1 MKNAMKKGII
11 SIVFNLFVLSAAT
24 QTADKVV
31 MKVGN
36 EEVMLSEF
44 EYIFKKN
51 NTNKTITKEALDEYL
66 ELFTIFKLKVK
77 EAKELKMD
85 TAKSFISELNGYV
98 KQLAVPYLKDREAEN
113 NMVKETYD
121 RLQKDLKIRHILIR
135 TKECDAPKD
144 TLAAWNKIQAIRKEI
159 ASKKITFEEA
169 AKKYSQDSISAPK
182 GGLLGYYTALSLVYP
197 FENEAYRLK
206 VGELSNVV
214 RTNYGYHLIQV
225 DDIRPARGKIKVAHI
240 FIRADKDNKA
250 QIELSSKR
258 IQEAYEKLNAGEPFE
273 SVVKTYSDDFNSS
286 SKGGELPPFGINQMV
301 DEFEEAAFAL
311 QTPGEYSKPFQTR
324 YGFHIVKL
332 IEKIKLPPFEE
343 YKTELTK
350 ILQKQKRWEVTKQSM
365 IEKLKKEYGFVENK
379 SWIQKL
385 DTEASKNGEKITR
398 EYLLGLPDEKLFELK
413 GRIYKTKDFVNY
425 VANKIASD
433 KPVDYCPIRKTYY
446 PQYIGEQILA
456 YKEENLPNEFPEFK
470 MLVNE
475 YRDGILLFNLMD
487 QMVWGK
493 SMKDTTGLKEF
504 YEKNKNNYMWGE
516 RASVIIVDVKDDKV
530 EAEARKLA
538 PNLLNG
544 KMTKEQFAAKLN
556 KKVKD
561 NVILLDGLYTKEEK
575 EKNSLLAGMN
585 WSPGIGATEKKDNKI
600 RFAII
605 TSIIPPQPKTLKEA
619 KGMVIS
625 DYQNYLEQ
633 QWIKELKSKYKVEV
647 NKNVLYSLISK

>member
-1 MKNAMKKGII
+1 MKKEII
-11 SIVFNLFVLSAAT
+11 SFVFSLFVISAVA

-36 EEVMLSEF
+36 EDVMLSEF
-44 EYIFKKN
+44 EFIFKKN
-51 NTNKTITKEALDEYL
+51 NNNKTITKEALDEYL

-85 TAKSFISELNGYV
+85 TAKSFISELNGYI
-98 KQLAVPYLKDREAEN
+98 KQLAAPYLKDREAEN
-113 NMVKETYD
+113 KMVKETYD

-135 TKECDAPKD
+135 VKECDAPKD
-144 TLAAWNKIQAIRKEI
+144 TLAAFTKIQDIRKEI
-159 ASKKITFEEA
+159 AGKKITFEEA
-169 AKKYSQDSISAPK
+169 AKKYSQDSASAGN

-197 FENEAYRLK
+197 FETEAYRLK

-214 RTNYGYHLIQV
+214 RTNYGYHLIKV
-225 DDIRPARGKIKVAHI
+225 DDIRPARGKVKVAHI
-240 FIRADKDNKA
+240 FIRADKDNKVQVETA
-250 QIELSSKR
+250 SKR
-258 IQEAYEKLNAGEPFE
+258 INEAYEKLQSGESFE
-273 SVVKTYSDDFNSS
+273 NVVKIFSDDYNTS

-343 YKTELTK
+343 YKNDLTK
-350 ILQKQKRWEVTKQSM
+350 NLQKQKRWEVTKQSM
-365 IEKLKKEYGFVENK
+365 IEKLKKEYGYVENK
-379 SWIQKL
+379 AWIKKL
-385 DTEASKNGEKITR
+385 DAEAAKNGEKITR
-398 EYLLGLPDEKLFELK
+398 DYLLSLPDDKLFEIK
-413 GRIYKTKDFVNY
+413 GRTYQTKDFIGY
-425 VANKIASD
+425 VEKKIASD
-433 KPVDYCPIRKTYY
+433 KPVDYCPIRKHYY
-446 PQYIGEQILA
+446 PQYINEQILA

-493 SMKDTTGLKEF
+493 SMKDTVGLKEF
-504 YEKNKNNYMWGE
+504 YEKNKNNYLWGE

-530 EAEARKLA
+530 EAQARKLA

-556 KKVKD
+556 KKAKD
-561 NVILLDGLYTKEEK
+561 NVILLDGLYTKED
-575 EKNSLLAGMN
+575 KNSLIANMP
-585 WSPGIGATEKKDNKI
+585 WAPGISPTEKKDNKI
-600 RFAII
+600 RFAVI
-605 TSIIPPQPKTLKEA
+605 TTIIPPQPKSLKEA

-647 NKNVLYSLISK
+647 NKEVLYSLITY

>member
-1 MKNAMKKGII
+1 MKKEII
-11 SIVFNLFVLSAAT
+11 SFVFSLIVLTSAA

-36 EEVMLSEF
+36 EDVMLSEF
-44 EYIFKKN
+44 EFIFKKN
-51 NTNKTITKEALDEYL
+51 NTSKTITKEALDEYL
-66 ELFTIFKLKVK
+66 DLFTIFKLKVK

-85 TAKSFISELNGYV
+85 TARSFISELNGYV

-121 RLQKDLKIRHILIR
+121 RMQKDLKIRHILIR
-135 TKECDAPKD
+135 SKECDAPKD
-144 TLAAWNKIQAIRKEI
+144 TLAALAKIQAIRKEI
-159 ASKKITFEEA
+159 AGKKISFDEA
-169 AKKYSQDSISAPK
+169 AKKYSQDTTSAPN
-182 GGLLGYYTALSLVYP
+182 GGLLGYYSALSLVYS

-206 VGELSNVV
+206 PGELSNIV

-240 FIRADKDNKA
+240 FIRADKDNQA
-250 QIELSSKR
+250 QIDLSSKR
-258 IQEAYEKLNAGEPFE
+258 IQEAYDKLKAGESFE
-273 SVVKTYSDDFNSS
+273 SVVKTYSDDFNTS

-301 DEFEEAAFAL
+301 DEFEDAAFSL
-311 QTPGEYSKPFQTR
+311 QSPGEYSQPFQTR

-332 IEKIKLPPFEE
+332 IEKVKMPSFED
-343 YKTELTK
+343 YKTDLTK
-350 ILQKQKRWEVTKQSM
+350 TLQKQKRWEATKQSM
-365 IEKLKKEYGFVENK
+365 IDKLKKEYGFKENK
-379 SWIQKL
+379 AWIQKL
-385 DTEASKNGEKITR
+385 DAEASKNGEKLTR
-398 EYLLGLPDEKLFELK
+398 EYLLSLPDDKLFEIK
-413 GRIYKTKDFVNY
+413 GIAYKTKDFVNY
-425 VANKIASD
+425 VSNKIASD
-433 KPVDYCPIRKTYY
+433 KPVDYCPIRKMYY

-493 SMKDTTGLKEF
+493 SMKDTLGLKDF
-504 YEKNKNNYMWGE
+504 HEKNKNNYMWGE

-544 KMTKEQFAAKLN
+544 KMTKDQFAAKLN

-561 NVILLDGLYTKEEK
+561 NVILLDGLYTKED
-575 EKNSLLAGMN
+575 KNSLISGMA
-585 WSPGIGATEKKDNKI
+585 WAPGIGATEKKDNKI
-600 RFAII
+600 RFAVI
-605 TSIIPPQPKTLKEA
+605 TSIIPPQPKSLKEA

-647 NKNVLYSLISK
+647 NKDVLYSLISK

>member
-1 MKNAMKKGII
+1 MKKG
-11 SIVFNLFVLSAAT
+11 VFSFIFSLFVLSATT
-24 QTADKVV
+24 QNADKVV

-36 EEVMLSEF
+36 ENVMLSEF

-51 NTNKTITKEALDEYL
+51 NTSKTITKEALDEYL

-85 TAKSFISELNGYV
+85 TASSFISELNGYL

-113 NMVKETYD
+113 NMVKETYE

-135 TKECDAPKD
+135 SKECDNPKD
-144 TLAAWNKIQAIRKEI
+144 TLAAFNKIQAIRKEI
-159 ASKKITFEEA
+159 AGKKISFEDA
-169 AKKYSQDSISAPK
+169 AKKYSQDSSSAPN

-197 FENEAYRLK
+197 FESEAYRLK
-206 VGELSNVV
+206 VGELSNIV

-225 DDIRPARGKIKVAHI
+225 DDIRPARGKVKIAHI

-258 IQEAYEKLNAGEPFE
+258 IQEAYEKLQAGESFE
-273 SVVKTYSDDFNSS
+273 SVVKIYSDDFNTS

-301 DEFEEAAFAL
+301 DEFEDAAFAL
-311 QTPGEYSKPFQTR
+311 QSPGEYSKPFQTR

-332 IEKIKLPPFEE
+332 IEKLKMPAFEDF
-343 YKTELTK
+343 KTELTK
-350 ILQKQKRWEVTKQSM
+350 ILQKQKRWEATKQSM
-365 IEKLKKEYGFVENK
+365 IEKLKKEYGFIENK
-379 SWIQKL
+379 AWIHKL
-385 DTEASKNGEKITR
+385 NAEASKNDEKITR
-398 EYLLGLPDEKLFELK
+398 EYLLNLSDDKLFEIK
-413 GRIYKTKDFVNY
+413 GRIYATKDFVNY
-425 VANKIASD
+425 VSNRIASD

-456 YKEENLPNEFPEFK
+456 YKEENLPNEFPEFR

-493 SMKDTTGLKEF
+493 SIKDTIGLKEF
-504 YEKNKNNYMWGE
+504 YEKNKNKYMWGE

-544 KMTKEQFAAKLN
+544 KMTKEQFSAKLN

-561 NVILLDGLYTKEEK
+561 NVILLDGLYTKED
-575 EKNSLLAGMN
+575 KNSLISTMDWA
-585 WSPGIGATEKKDNKI
+585 PGIGSTEKKDNKI
-600 RFAII
+600 RFAVITAII
-605 TSIIPPQPKTLKEA
+605 QPQPKTLKEA

-633 QWIKELKSKYKVEV
+633 EWIKELKSKYKVEV
-647 NKNVLYSLISK
+647 FKDVLYSLISE

>member
-1 MKNAMKKGII
+1 MKKRII
-11 SIVFNLFVLSAAT
+11 SFVFSLFVISAVA

-36 EEVMLSEF
+36 EDVMLSEF
-44 EYIFKKN
+44 EFIFKKN
-51 NTNKTITKEALDEYL
+51 NNNKTITKEALDEYL
-66 ELFTIFKLKVK
+66 ELFTVFKLKVK

-113 NMVKETYD
+113 KMVKETYD

-135 TKECDAPKD
+135 VKECDVPKD
-144 TLAAWNKIQAIRKEI
+144 TVAAFNKIQNIRKEI
-159 ASKKITFEEA
+159 AGKKISFEEA
-169 AKKYSQDSISAPK
+169 AKKYSQDSASAGN
-182 GGLLGYYTALSLVYP
+182 GGLLGYYTALSLVYS
-197 FENEAYRLK
+197 FESEAYRLK

-225 DDIRPARGKIKVAHI
+225 DDIRPARGKVKVAHI
-240 FIRADKDNKA
+240 FIRADKDNKVQVETA
-250 QIELSSKR
+250 SKR
-258 IQEAYEKLNAGEPFE
+258 INEAYEKLQSGDSFE
-273 SVVKTYSDDFNSS
+273 NVVKIFSDDYNTS

-343 YKTELTK
+343 YKNDLTK
-350 ILQKQKRWEVTKQSM
+350 TLQKQKRWEVTKQSM
-365 IEKLKKEYGFVENK
+365 IEKLKKEYGYVENK
-379 SWIQKL
+379 AWIQKL
-385 DTEASKNGEKITR
+385 DAEASKNGEKVTR
-398 EYLLGLPDEKLFELK
+398 DYLLSLPDDKLFEIK
-413 GRIYKTKDFVNY
+413 GRTYRTKDFINY
-425 VANKIASD
+425 VSNKIASD

-493 SMKDTTGLKEF
+493 SMKDTVGLKDF

-530 EAEARKLA
+530 EAQARKLA

-561 NVILLDGLYTKEEK
+561 NVILLDGLYTKED
-575 EKNSLLAGMN
+575 KNSLIANMP
-585 WSPGIGATEKKDNKI
+585 WAPGIGPTEKKDNKI
-600 RFAII
+600 RFAVI
-605 TSIIPPQPKTLKEA
+605 TAINPPQPKSLKEA

-633 QWIKELKSKYKVEV
+633 QWIKELKSKYKIEV
-647 NKNVLYSLISK
+647 NKEVLYSLISK